1 MRRLLLLAAFALVL
15 AVTPCLAQRGGM
27 RAAPAAH
34 FAAAPRMSS
43 PAMPARF
50 TAAPHVYGYH
60 TSGEYHSCWNCG
72 HVHHPYYPYYGYYGR
87 YWHVYGYPYAYSY
100 PYYGWGYS
108 YYGPT
113 LWDQSSYSD
122 TDNSYQRQLVG
133 QIDSLSQQVQ
143 NLQDQISD
151 LQQHPASAPSPAA
164 PPPPPL
170 PPTASAK
177 SAPSDLP
184 TILVFR
190 DQRIQEVANYAI
202 VGKTLVVVQDQRSKK
217 IPLADLDLA
226 ATAKLNAERGV
237 DFELPR

>member
-1 MRRLLLLAAFALVL
+1 MRRLPLLATFALVL

-50 TAAPHVYGYH
+50 TSAPHVYGYH
-60 TSGEYHSCWNCG
+60 TSGGSHSCWNCG

-108 YYGPT
+108 YGPT
-113 LWDQSSYSD
+113 LWDQSSYSNDD
-122 TDNSYQRQLVG
+122 TAYQRQLVG

-151 LQQHPASAPSPAA
+151 LQQRPANAPSPA
-164 PPPPPL
+164 PPPPA
-170 PPTASAK
+170 PPNASAK

-202 VGKTLVVVQDQRSKK
+202 VGKTLWVFTEQRARK
-217 IPLADLDLA
+217 IPVAELNVP
-226 ATAKLNAERGV
+226 ATTKANEARGI
-237 DFELPR
+237 DFRLPGQ